1 MNFFCIILLLYYT
14 YSIFILFIILN
25 MILKYDN
32 RPFVYSVRELIRTRY
47 RESIVLKSRSL
58 MTSNIFD
65 TMIFLIQELKL
76 KTKAKYI
83 KNS

>member
-65 TMIFLIQELKL
+65 TDTRI
-76 KTKAKYI
+76 KTKNK
-83 KNS
+83 S

>member
-1 MNFFCIILLLYYT
+1 
-14 YSIFILFIILN
+14 

-65 TMIFLIQELKL
+65 TIIFLIQELKL

>member
-1 MNFFCIILLLYYT
+1 
-14 YSIFILFIILN
+14 

>member
-65 TMIFLIQELKL
+65 TIIFLIQELKL

>member
-1 MNFFCIILLLYYT
+1 
-14 YSIFILFIILN
+14 

-32 RPFVYSVRELIRTRY
+32 RSFVYSIRELIRTRY

-65 TMIFLIQELKL
+65 TDTRI
-76 KTKAKYI
+76 KTKNK
-83 KNS
+83 S

>member
-1 MNFFCIILLLYYT
+1 
-14 YSIFILFIILN
+14 

-32 RPFVYSVRELIRTRY
+32 RSFVYSVRELIRTRY

-65 TMIFLIQELKL
+65 TIIFLIQELKL